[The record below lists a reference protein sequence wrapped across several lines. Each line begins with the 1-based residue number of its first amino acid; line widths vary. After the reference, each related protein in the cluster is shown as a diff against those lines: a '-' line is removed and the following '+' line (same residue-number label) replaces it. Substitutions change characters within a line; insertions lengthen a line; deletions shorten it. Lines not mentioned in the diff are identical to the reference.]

1 MVDIYIYI
9 YICSIHGVYK
19 PTFTSRLGG
28 PHGYY
33 FDGFETTSRLMGGFT
48 AHTERW
54 AMGKRDLWLVTGDS
68 LPQKIPMKSSM
79 ATN

>member
-1 MVDIYIYI
+1 MVDIYI

-54 AMGKRDLWLVTGDS
+54 AMGKTRFMVSNWGFFTPKNPNEIIHGY
-68 LPQKIPMKSSM
+68 
-79 ATN
+79 